1 MSIVVLVFLMLFLLA
16 PIGLLIWALVD
27 LLRRPQDQWT
37 EAGQN
42 QLVWALVV
50 VFLAVI
56 GPILYLTIAR
66 PQLRNAAQ
74 GPV

>member
-1 MSIVVLVFLMLFLLA
+1 MSIIVLLFLMLLLLA
-16 PIGLLIWALVD
+16 PIGLLIWALLD

-37 EAGQN
+37 TAGQS

-50 VFLAVI
+50 VFVAVI
-56 GPILYLTIAR
+56 GPLLYLGIAR
-66 PQLRNAAQ
+66 PQLRDAAQ